1 MFWDQSLL
9 ELFRKG
15 GFAMWPL
22 LACSIL
28 GIAIVLERSFYFARL
43 RFAYGRFLAEL
54 KGLLQRKK
62 RREAIAFCLKH
73 ANPVPHVAAD
83 YLKHVEDDAV
93 REEVLKKTGSYALEQ
108 IESRLRVLAALTH
121 IAPLLGLLGTVTG
134 LVSAFHQIEL
144 RGGQVQPG
152 DLAAGI
158 WEALITTVFGLVIA
172 IPCMAA
178 YHGFEGTAD
187 RIARQMQLIIS
198 ELNAFFG
205 KTSHERFTPPHGG
218 AGFTAEDPE
227 QTETAM
233 RAVE

>member
-1 MFWDQSLL
+1 MFWDQSLV

-22 LACSIL
+22 LACSIF
-28 GIAIVLERSFYFARL
+28 GIAIVLERSLYFARL
-43 RFAYGRFLAEL
+43 RFAYGRFLADL
-54 KGLLQRKK
+54 KAMLQRGEQ
-62 RREAIAFCLKH
+62 RQAIAFCLKQ

-83 YLKHVEDDAV
+83 YLKHLAHDAL
-93 REEVLKKTGSYALEQ
+93 REEALKKTGSYALERV
-108 IESRLRVLAALTH
+108 ESRLRMLAALTH

-178 YHGFEGTAD
+178 YHGFEGIAD
-187 RIARQMQLIIS
+187 RIARQMQLMIS
-198 ELNAFFG
+198 ELNVFFG
-205 KTSHERFTPPHGG
+205 KTSRGRF
-218 AGFTAEDPE
+218 AAEDPE
-227 QTETAM
+227 QTDAAM

>member
-1 MFWDQSLL
+1 
-9 ELFRKG
+9 
-15 GFAMWPL
+15 
-22 LACSIL
+22 
-28 GIAIVLERSFYFARL
+28 
-43 RFAYGRFLAEL
+43 
-54 KGLLQRKK
+54 
-62 RREAIAFCLKH
+62 
-73 ANPVPHVAAD
+73 VPHIAAD
-83 YLKHVEDDAV
+83 YLKHLAHDTL
-93 REEVLKKTGSYALEQ
+93 REEVLKTTGSYALEKV
-108 IESRLRVLAALTH
+108 ESRLRVLAALTH

-178 YHGFEGTAD
+178 YHGFEGAAD

-205 KTSHERFTPPHGG
+205 QTSRERFT
-218 AGFTAEDPE
+218 TEDPE
-227 QTETAM
+227 QTEAAM